1 MSSTLQLRSDRPAAS
16 EAPAPDW
23 RREIPEARRRRL
35 RLWFGSGAALTL
47 LIVIVGGIT
56 RLTQSGLSIVE
67 WAPLMGVVP
76 PLDQAAWEEAFARY
90 RQFPEYR
97 NLRVGMTLE
106 EFRFIYFW
114 EYLHRLLA
122 RAIGVVFLV
131 PFVVFWARGY
141 FNRPLL
147 RRSLLL
153 FALGGLQGF
162 VGWFMVRSGLVDN
175 PYVSHYRLALHLS
188 IALCI
193 FGLCLWLVRE
203 MAVPAQR
210 ERAPAAGRRAG
221 RGGILLL
228 GALLGVQIVWGAF
241 VAGLDAG
248 LYFNTFPLMGGRLVP
263 PGAWSLQPVLANL
276 VENPATVQW
285 VHRVLGTALLL
296 AAVAVVGRARPG
308 VSDAGTRRLGALFLA
323 LLATQYALGVLTVVY
338 FVPVPLGVAHQAM
351 AVVLLGVWLVWL
363 HRAREAPVP
372 AARP

>member
-193 FGLCLWLVRE
+193 FGLCVWLVRE

-210 ERAPAAGRRAG
+210 ETAPAAGRRAG

-296 AAVAVVGRARPG
+296 AAVAVVGRAPPG
-308 VSDAGTRRLGALFLA
+308 VSDAGTRRMGALFLA

-363 HRAREAPVP
+363 HRAREAPAP

>member
-1 MSSTLQLRSDRPAAS
+1 MSSTLQLRPNRPAPS
-16 EAPAPDW
+16 EAPVRDW
-23 RREIPEARRRRL
+23 RREIPEPRRRRL
-35 RLWFGSGAALTL
+35 RLWFASGAALTL

-141 FNRPLL
+141 LDRPLL

-153 FALGGLQGF
+153 FGLGGLQGF
-162 VGWFMVRSGLVDN
+162 VGWYMVRSGLVDN

-193 FGLCLWLVRE
+193 FGLCVWLVRE
-203 MAVPAQR
+203 LAVPAER
-210 ERAPAAGRRAG
+210 ETPAAAAQ
-221 RGGILLL
+221 GGILLL
-228 GALLGVQIVWGAF
+228 GVLLGVQILWGAF

-276 VENPATVQW
+276 VENRATVQW
-285 VHRVLGTALLL
+285 VHRVLGTILLL
-296 AAVAVVGRARPG
+296 AAVGVVLRDRRGAA
-308 VSDAGTRRLGALFLA
+308 DAGTRRLGALFLA
-323 LLATQYALGVLTVVY
+323 LLGAQYALGILTVVH
-338 FVPVPLGVAHQAM
+338 FVPVALGVTHQAV
-351 AVVLLGVWLVWL
+351 AVVLLGVWVSWL
-363 HRAREAPVP
+363 HRARNAP
-372 AARP
+372 AAAA